1 MTRSDVI
8 AHLKAAEPA
17 LKARGIAS
25 LFLFGSYAR
34 DEARPDS
41 DIDLLVEINSGLKL
55 TILEMFEA
63 QAVIEAEMPTV
74 EIFFVTKDN
83 IVPEYLPSI
92 EGSAMKIF

>member
-8 AHLKAAEPA
+8 AHLKNAEPA
-17 LKARGIAS
+17 LKARGIAA

-34 DEARPDS
+34 DEATAAS
-41 DIDLLVEINSGLKL
+41 DVDLLVEIDAGAKL

-63 QAVIEAEMPTV
+63 QSVIEAEMPAV